1 MIVHAFMLATWQIFH
16 WNMQKNS
23 TQCSQSLEQWNSCK
37 GNNAVI
43 LRLVLSCPAKCVE
56 TGPSKQ
62 HFLQKPAR
70 PNDLIASEQGLSS
83 LSCCSAWLCAANV
96 TEAERRTEVKVS
108 TERREC
114 YRKDSSRYIPIH
126 CQLRITVSP
135 RDETRCT
142 SAMYLSH
149 VYIRYQ

>member
-1 MIVHAFMLATWQIFH
+1 
-16 WNMQKNS
+16 MQHDKSFIETCRKTLLGVANLWS
-23 TQCSQSLEQWNSCK
+23 IEIIAKEKTQ
-37 GNNAVI
+37 VP

-62 HFLQKPAR
+62 HFPQKPAR

-114 YRKDSSRYIPIH
+114 YRKDSIRYIPIH

-142 SAMYLSH
+142 LAMYLSH